1 MAGGR
6 ELTSLQG
13 FAEMID
19 GLNERIG
26 RAVAWLT
33 LAMVLLQFVVVV
45 MRYVFGIGSVIAQE
59 AIVYMHAT
67 VFLAGA
73 AYTLLHNGHVRCDIF
88 YSDAS
93 PRTRA
98 IVDLIGVF
106 LFLLPMCVMI
116 FWVSWPYVANAWAVL
131 EGSPE
136 GRLGIPGVF
145 LLKTVILV
153 FAVLLG
159 LQAISMAIHA
169 GLRLAGLEG
178 LAALDDFTKDID
190 DEGAGL

>member
-1 MAGGR
+1 MI
-6 ELTSLQG
+6 SLRG
-13 FAEMID
+13 FAEFVD

-26 RAVAWLT
+26 RTLAWLT
-33 LAMVLLQFVVVV
+33 LGMVLLQFVVVV

-88 YSDAS
+88 YSDAT

-106 LFLLPMCVMI
+106 LFLLPMCIMI
-116 FWVSWPYVANAWAVL
+116 LLASWPYVANAWAVL

-136 GRLGIPGVF
+136 GRLGIPAVF

-153 FAVLLG
+153 FAVLLA

-169 GLRLAGLEG
+169 SLKLAGLQG
-178 LAALDDFTKDID
+178 LADLDGFTKDVD

>member
-1 MAGGR
+1 M
-6 ELTSLQG
+6 TSLRDV
-13 FAEMID
+13 AELID

-26 RAVAWLT
+26 RTVAWLT
-33 LAMVLLQFVVVV
+33 LCMVLLQFVVVV
-45 MRYVFGIGSVIAQE
+45 MRYVFGIGSVIMQE
-59 AIVYMHAT
+59 AIVYMHASI
-67 VFLAGA
+67 FLVGA

-116 FWVSWPYVANAWAVL
+116 FWVSWPYVVNAWAVL

-145 LLKTVILV
+145 LLNSVILV
-153 FAVLLG
+153 FAALLG
-159 LQAISMAIHA
+159 LQALSMAIHA
-169 GLRLAGLEG
+169 SLRLAGLEG
-178 LAALDDFTKDID
+178 LGDLDDFAEDIAKSTD
-190 DEGAGL
+190 DEGAGS

>member
-1 MAGGR
+1 VA
-6 ELTSLQG
+6 SLRN
-13 FAEMID
+13 FAVLID

-26 RAVAWLT
+26 RTLAWLT
-33 LAMVLLQFVVVV
+33 LGMVLLQFVVVV

-59 AIVYMHAT
+59 AIVYMHST
-67 VFLAGA
+67 VFLAAA

-93 PRTRA
+93 PNTRA
-98 IVDLIGVF
+98 LVDLIGVF

-145 LLKTVILV
+145 LLKTLILV
-153 FAVLLG
+153 FAVLMA
-159 LQAISMAIHA
+159 LQAMSMAVHA

-178 LAALDDFTKDID
+178 LADLDDFAKDLD

>member
-1 MAGGR
+1 M
-6 ELTSLQG
+6 TSLQG
-13 FAEMID
+13 FAESVD
-19 GLNERIG
+19 WLNERIG
-26 RAVAWLT
+26 RAIAWLT
-33 LAMVLLQFVVVV
+33 LAMILLQFVVVIL
-45 MRYVFGIGSVIAQE
+45 RYVFGIGSVMMQE
-59 AIVYMHAT
+59 AIVYMHAS
-67 VFLAGA
+67 VFLGGA

-106 LFLLPMCVMI
+106 LFLLPMCIMI

-136 GRLGIPGVF
+136 GRLGIPAVF
-145 LLKTVILV
+145 LLKTMIPV
-153 FAVLLG
+153 FALLLG
-159 LQAISMAIHA
+159 LQAISMAVHA
-169 GLRLAGLEG
+169 GLKLAGLEG
-178 LAALDDFTKDID
+178 LADLDGFTKDVD